1 MKRDGSTTTLRERLH
16 ALAAFLPEFENP
28 GFEFGKWVTP
38 PASEPGVMIMPYLAL
53 GPVAESL
60 HRTCYELGWVLQGFD
75 WPAWRNTTEATQLCD
90 NPSALE
96 RATPDQLARL
106 LTVLIRQDRFVEGA
120 LEAAFGAG
128 LLVRILRRAASL
140 EAGLTGRCELT
151 GDGAVYEVEAGRSG
165 ASSPRADRRKLRRS
179 RRRSNVQ

>member
-1 MKRDGSTTTLRERLH
+1 MRDGSTTTLRERLH
-16 ALAAFLPEFENP
+16 ALAAFLPEFEKP
-28 GFEFGKWVTP
+28 GFEFGEWVTP
-38 PASEPGVMIMPYLAL
+38 PASEPGVMIMPYFTQ

-60 HRTCYELGWVLQGFD
+60 CRTCYDMGCVLQGFD
-75 WPAWRNTTEATQLCD
+75 WPVWMNTTEATQLRD

-165 ASSPRADRRKLRRS
+165 SKWCK
-179 RRRSNVQ
+179 